1 MLDVGEKSR
10 PPDDPPGDPPDAAGV
25 WVRKVVGSGP
35 GGRLNPVEI
44 MDDAFVTARMVLEF
58 PNGED
63 GEPVITIGSEVLEVM
78 NTLWKN
84 CMIVKVLGRSL
95 SIAVLSRRLR
105 EMWKPKGA
113 MHVLDL
119 PRNFFMIRFEFE
131 DEYLAALTGGPWR
144 AFGSYLMV
152 QAWSPDFDPLRNDIV
167 TTPVWVRLTNIPL
180 NLYYKSVLMG
190 IAKGLGK
197 PIKVDLTTLHFDRAR
212 FARICVE
219 VNLAK
224 PLKGTIMINGERY
237 FVAYEG
243 LSNICSFCGLYGHL
257 VHSCPRG
264 AVERTV
270 NLTPTT
276 VAVRTTETVTPR
288 ENGSSQDEDGFT
300 PVRRSGK
307 RVENPTRRA
316 GKAAEKASAVME
328 RNLKDIPITDT
339 ENIMT
344 PNRFVGLEED
354 SVADNL
360 REGAMITGE
369 NKENEGGS
377 NQARIGKKT
386 CQLRQ
391 VPGKSDWRKNTGETS
406 TGFKSK
412 RAETNRPNELLGF
425 RAKQSK
431 QVRPTRGLVEFWE
444 KNERRNRGSGTTW
457 WNIQIKARDMWR
469 NGRGWDLTRIM
480 PYVEDNM
487 RLRLAAVVLDDVTG
501 AKDRLSW
508 GGDPARKFTVQSAY
522 ALFTRNPAPRQQVG
536 ELFNRLW
543 RTVVLERVK
552 LFMWLAMNQV
562 LMTNVERH
570 RRHLCDSNICPVCKS
585 GQETILHIL
594 RDCPAMAGIWQR
606 IFPMRQRRSFFSN
619 TLLEWLYENLGDCR
633 EVEGSRWST
642 IYAMAIWWAWKWRCG
657 DIFDM
662 NKKCRDRVRFVK
674 ELAREVTKSHQKL
687 TVTKSGGVRID
698 RLIAWVPP
706 QEGWLKLNIDGG
718 SHGNPGVATAGG
730 VIRDVNGIWG
740 GGFVVNIGICTAP
753 LAELWGVYYG
763 LFLVW
768 ERRARRVELEVDSQI
783 VVGFLTTGISDS
795 HPLSFLVRLCYGF
808 LSKDW
813 IVQVSHVYRE
823 ANRLADGLANYAFT
837 LPLGF
842 HLFDSAPDCV
852 TPILL
857 EDANGVSRI
866 RNVRL

>member
-1 MLDVGEKSR
+1 MSGDSRVSERLLQDEAMLDVGEKSR
-10 PPDDPPGDPPDAAGV
+10 SPGDPPGDPPDAAGV

-35 GGRLNPVEI
+35 GGRLNPEEI

-58 PNGED
+58 TNGED

-167 TTPVWVRLTNIPL
+167 TTPVRVRLTNIPL
-180 NLYYKSVLMG
+180 NLYHKSVLMG

-224 PLKGTIMINGERY
+224 SLKGTIMINGERY

-264 AVERTV
+264 AAERTV

-344 PNRFVGLEED
+344 PNRFAGLEED

-406 TGFKSK
+406 TWFKSK
-412 RAETNRPNELLGF
+412 RAETN
-425 RAKQSK
+425 QSK
-431 QVRPTRGLVEFWE
+431 QVRPTRGLVKFLE

-457 WNIQIKARDMWR
+457 WNICCW
-469 NGRGWDLTRIM
+469 
-480 PYVEDNM
+480 
-487 RLRLAAVVLDDVTG
+487 
-501 AKDRLSW
+501 
-508 GGDPARKFTVQSAY
+508 
-522 ALFTRNPAPRQQVG
+522 
-536 ELFNRLW
+536 
-543 RTVVLERVK
+543 
-552 LFMWLAMNQV
+552 
-562 LMTNVERH
+562 
-570 RRHLCDSNICPVCKS
+570 
-585 GQETILHIL
+585 
-594 RDCPAMAGIWQR
+594 
-606 IFPMRQRRSFFSN
+606 
-619 TLLEWLYENLGDCR
+619 
-633 EVEGSRWST
+633 
-642 IYAMAIWWAWKWRCG
+642 
-657 DIFDM
+657 
-662 NKKCRDRVRFVK
+662 
-674 ELAREVTKSHQKL
+674 
-687 TVTKSGGVRID
+687 
-698 RLIAWVPP
+698 
-706 QEGWLKLNIDGG
+706 
-718 SHGNPGVATAGG
+718 
-730 VIRDVNGIWG
+730 
-740 GGFVVNIGICTAP
+740 
-753 LAELWGVYYG
+753 
-763 LFLVW
+763 
-768 ERRARRVELEVDSQI
+768 
-783 VVGFLTTGISDS
+783 
-795 HPLSFLVRLCYGF
+795 
-808 LSKDW
+808 
-813 IVQVSHVYRE
+813 
-823 ANRLADGLANYAFT
+823 
-837 LPLGF
+837 
-842 HLFDSAPDCV
+842 
-852 TPILL
+852 
-857 EDANGVSRI
+857 
-866 RNVRL
+866 